1 MDLSLL
7 DRPKNVTEMRC
18 PSAFCVLPERV
29 EAALQS
35 QTDRI
40 SRFVCFLTFPSV
52 TFVIERVERNMEILV
67 LMSKERPA
75 FGRGLKIDK
84 SLERFV
90 FVSSVLMSS
99 ESVLQMRLIQ
109 STVGH

>member
-52 TFVIERVERNMEILV
+52 SFVIGSRERERVESREEHGNFSPHVEGKTGL
-67 LMSKERPA
+67 RPA
-75 FGRGLKIDK
+75 TTLVIID
-84 SLERFV
+84 
-90 FVSSVLMSS
+90 
-99 ESVLQMRLIQ
+99 
-109 STVGH
+109 

>member
-52 TFVIERVERNMEILV
+52 TFVIGSRESRVERNMEILV

-75 FGRGLKIDK
+75 FGRGLLAD
-84 SLERFV
+84 V
-90 FVSSVLMSS
+90 GMVSFKVEIQRSYFK
-99 ESVLQMRLIQ
+99 RL
-109 STVGH
+109 

>member
-52 TFVIERVERNMEILV
+52 SFVIGSRESREEHGNFSPHVEGKTGL
-67 LMSKERPA
+67 RPGTNA
-75 FGRGLKIDK
+75 RYLELKI
-84 SLERFV
+84 
-90 FVSSVLMSS
+90 
-99 ESVLQMRLIQ
+99 
-109 STVGH
+109 